1 MAIFSA
7 IATAIAG
14 ALFAGSTL
22 AATIIG
28 SGLAFATQL
37 GFQYL
42 NRPKKRKYTAV
53 QGETQFGG
61 DVPVGAFY
69 GTGKTKGQRA
79 FYAKWDKGNKY
90 NAEVFI
96 LANGW
101 CDGLEPYIYLF
112 GEKRNLLSRPVLGNE
127 AARYYI
133 EGFTDNNGDPAISI
147 RFYDGR
153 PGQGVD
159 QRLVNFTANLGSTWK
174 NTSINAGLCY
184 VIVERYYSDRFFGGK
199 GKPEVEFVLRGLKE
213 YDPRKDATL
222 AGGAGPQRLDDPSTW
237 VHTLNPAVHR
247 LNYQLGLKAMIS
259 GRTLIGEG
267 KTLGQLDLGSYF
279 AAMNV
284 CDALRTDGKKR
295 YQCSLF
301 VTGEDDHTEIL
312 KEFDDAMAGY
322 GLNRRGLSGVIPGAP
337 QIPVLEITAADIPVD
352 RAKEIQFRKSAF
364 DRYNHLSGQFL
375 SIEAN
380 WNPESLT
387 PVYVNADVATDGRNR
402 QTSND
407 FLQVT
412 DPDIAQYLLNI
423 RYRQNRKGGTATL
436 PVSRRV
442 GLRVQEGEWVVWRGK
457 EWMISEWVL
466 DEQFRITLKLSEAG
480 ADIYDDEDIE
490 PGPVV
495 IPPTPNINPSML
507 FTVQNFNVTAGMI
520 TGAGGHD
527 VPCLV
532 FTWTPPQDPTIV
544 AVRIFFRQSGQLA
557 ELLVT
562 CTDPESGKY
571 TTTDGIVSGT
581 IYDAHATITT
591 VPDRLKTFTPW
602 ATTATETGEVYLPG
616 MVAGLQTFVDGA
628 TLWIRDGVRQ
638 TILDIQ
644 RLSRL
649 SLDQDFTAFK
659 DRQTIRREIA
669 STTGANKAFFLEQI
683 DVATGPSSS
692 LARRMTVVEATLPG
706 ISANAKAL
714 DLLSVRVA
722 TTEGKTDVLAQS
734 ITDLSAVV
742 ADKVGSTA
750 FAALTSRV
758 TTEEGKSTAQAA
770 DIVDLQSQINGKA
783 SASAVSLLQTQVN
796 TVETTADSKALVYR
810 QTTAPTGTGVKLRDL
825 WIKSNSGNII
835 YVCTATGA
843 VPTWTL
849 SEDQRIPTLVTD
861 VQATAD
867 AITSISAGQTTGDL
881 ATANFRMGVSAGP
894 AGYSS
899 RIAMEARTGGAG
911 AWRSAGLFIDVPAST
926 GTPTRIVLQA
936 DQIAMTNGATVKNP
950 FVFESGVLYLDEI
963 NVKQANITN
972 LVVTTSNIA
981 AGAVSGFYIATSA
994 PEIESAADLE
1004 MTLVV
1009 PHGTGSPRVLIFANG
1024 KFRKKFID
1032 DFGAVITV
1040 TPGRAGSVVSLP
1052 AETLAGVNCP
1062 YTCAGA
1068 YTPASAT
1075 ASTTFTFNVS
1085 GRGYSRDR
1093 EIYALVMKR

>member
-1 MAIFSA
+1 MAIFTTIGSLLAGTATLSLFGTA
-7 IATAIAG
+7 ISVAKLIAG
-14 ALFAGSTL
+14 A
-22 AATIIG
+22 
-28 SGLAFATQL
+28 LAFATQI

-42 NRPKKRKYTAV
+42 NRPKKRKYSAV
-53 QGETQFGG
+53 QSETQFGG

-69 GTGKTKGQRA
+69 GKGKTRGQRS
-79 FYAKWDKGNKY
+79 FYAKWDKGNKW
-90 NAEVFI
+90 NAEVFL

-101 CDGLEPYIYLF
+101 CDGLEPYIYLY
-112 GEKRNLLSRPVLGNE
+112 GEKKALITKPVRGGE
-127 AARYYI
+127 AARYFVEDFI
-133 EGFTDNNGDPAISI
+133 DGNGDGVLEI

-153 PGQGVD
+153 PGQAVD
-159 QRLVNFTANLGSTWK
+159 ARLVAVTAGLGNKWK
-174 NTSINAGLCY
+174 ATSVNAGLCY
-184 VIVERYYSDRFFGGK
+184 VVVDRYYSADFFGTK
-199 GKPEVEFVLRGLKE
+199 GKPDIEFVLRGLRE
-213 YDPRKDATL
+213 YDPRKDSTV
-222 AGGAGPQRLDDPSTW
+222 AGGSGTQRLANPATW
-237 VHTLNPAVHR
+237 VFTQNPAVHR

-322 GLNRRGLSGVIPGAP
+322 GLNRRGLSGVVPGAP
-337 QIPVLEITAADIPVD
+337 QIPVLEITADDIPID
-352 RAKEIQFRKSAF
+352 RAKEVQFRKSAF

-387 PVYVNADVATDGRNR
+387 PVYVNADVAADGRNR

-442 GLRVQEGEWVVWRGK
+442 GLKVQEGEWVVWRGK

-466 DEQFRITLKLSEAG
+466 DEQFRVTLKLSETG
-480 ADIYDDEDIE
+480 ADIYDDEDID

-495 IPPTPNINPSML
+495 IPPAPNINPSLL
-507 FTVQNFNVTAGMI
+507 FTVQNFNVAAGMI
-520 TGAGGHD
+520 TGATGHD
-527 VPCLV
+527 VPCLE

-544 AVRIFFRQSGQLA
+544 AVRIFFRQSGETE

-581 IYDAHATITT
+581 IYDARATITT

-602 ATTATETGEVYLPG
+602 DTTAVATGDVYLPG
-616 MVAGLQTFVDGA
+616 MVEGLQEFVGDA
-628 TLWIRDGVRQ
+628 TMWIRDGVRQ
-638 TILDIQ
+638 TILDVQ
-644 RLSRL
+644 RISRL

-659 DRQTIRREIA
+659 DRQTIRKEVT
-669 STTGANKAFFLEQI
+669 STTAGNKAFFLEQI
-683 DVATGPSSS
+683 DVATGPNSS
-692 LARRMTVVEATLPG
+692 LSRRLTTAEAALPG
-706 ISANAKAL
+706 IDANARAL
-714 DLLSVRVA
+714 DLLSARV
-722 TTEGKTDVLAQS
+722 TTVDGKTDVLTQS
-734 ITDLSAVV
+734 LTDLSAVV
-742 ADKVGSTA
+742 ADKVGSSA
-750 FAALTSRV
+750 FTALTARV

-770 DIVDLQSQINGKA
+770 SIVDLQSQINGKA
-783 SASAVSLLQTQVN
+783 AASALALLTTRV
-796 TVETTADSKALVYR
+796 TSVEGVTTA
-810 QTTAPTGTGVKLRDL
+810 Q
-825 WIKSNSGNII
+825 
-835 YVCTATGA
+835 
-843 VPTWTL
+843 
-849 SEDQRIPTLVTD
+849 
-861 VQATAD
+861 AD
-867 AITSISAGQTTGDL
+867 AITALSAGQTPGNL

-911 AWRSAGLFIDVPAST
+911 SWRSAGLFIDVPAST

-950 FVFESGVLYLDEI
+950 FVFESGALFLNEL

-981 AGAVSGFYIATSA
+981 PGAVGEFAYIASL
-994 PEIESAADLE
+994 PEVESAADL
-1004 MTLVV
+1004 TLDLVV
-1009 PHGTGSPRVLIFANG
+1009 NHGTGAPRVLLFANG
-1024 KFRKKFID
+1024 SYRKKFTD
-1032 DFGAVITV
+1032 DVGAGVDIS
-1040 TPGRAGSVVSLP
+1040 PGRGGAFVSLP
-1052 AETLAGVNCP
+1052 GAAMMGVSSP
-1062 YTCAGA
+1062 FTCAG
-1068 YTPASAT
+1068 THLPASGT
-1075 ASTTFTFNVS
+1075 ASTTYTMTVS
-1085 GRGYSRDR
+1085 GRGWTKNR
-1093 EIYALVMKR
+1093 ELYALVMRRPATG